1 MLIGDGFMEKAKVKE
16 ELIKRYKYIYEN
28 ATIILAPYMYEQTK
42 EEREKLNSE
51 YKKDGYEALISDKL
65 LIYLKKLP
73 VELLLDLESFLLS
86 DVPLNESKLYNELE
100 AKKKNPEYLAKVKN
114 GLLLLEK
121 DNANKSSLFQ
131 TKLDFWKVLLKVRD
145 FVNEQSGDLKNKE
158 KKLSSLDEYFR
169 INRYSNNEKVWT
181 SGFSINFKDMDNFSS
196 FSAVVPKHE
205 RTPRRDKNDIGLKK
219 SDFISF
225 VSDYSNHY
233 DDNFSIL
240 TEQEKQDIYLIYH
253 DELPWNL
260 EKTCEL
266 EEEYI
271 STMIETRL
279 ERPEHTKS
287 CGEVFFVNEEEIFI
301 DPNDVLYR
309 YYQLC
314 PHCGYIVNIPKEIL
328 SDGIKQRIEE
338 RCKKDSNL
346 FRKRYLYSELFSLDK
361 SSSKEQKK
369 LLKKIVKF

>member
-1 MLIGDGFMEKAKVKE
+1 MEKAKVKE

-86 DVPLNESKLYNELE
+86 DVPLNESKLYIELE

-181 SGFSINFKDMDNFSS
+181 SGFSINFKDMDHFSS

-301 DPNDVLYR
+301 DPNDALYR

-346 FRKRYLYSELFSLDK
+346 FRKMYLYSELFSLDK

-369 LLKKIVKF
+369 LLKK